1 MFVNLLFSILV
12 FFVPLG
18 FAGTEPWAFFIF
30 QIITAYIFIYL
41 LLNDKK
47 FRFSMP
53 AVFVNIMFIFFIL
66 IAIAQLLNHHTI
78 LQPKNLLPFT
88 ISPYNT
94 LKELNA
100 IFTYMMFFIVVN
112 QMFYKL
118 KKIKKVLFLTLIV
131 SVVVMLI
138 GLCFP
143 KGEYIKFFLGSEIF
157 GNFGPFTNRNN
168 AGVFLSMS
176 FFISLSLLVYNFLRY
191 PKYLIENKKNE
202 FVVIQIVTITL
213 SVMFLISVVLTR
225 SRGAMLATFI
235 SIFVFLFL
243 YFYHF
248 SKTILQ
254 KIYKLLIVLIL
265 LIISSFV
272 IYKNI
277 DAINVYSQR
286 TTGVS
291 DKIRLKLYDMSFNV
305 LKDYPFTGIGFAS
318 FNILTDKYLDEDLN
332 NAYPEYLHNDWLELL
347 LDIGYPFYIIFLLL
361 VLIIIF
367 IFLKRIK
374 FLPYKKQILCIGLFS
389 SCCSIC
395 IGSFV
400 DFHFH
405 IPANAMLFFI
415 CLAILSSLS
424 FYKDKKTIS
433 FNNNLL
439 VKFIFCLLII
449 CSIFVSCKDI
459 MAWKYFVFSKNLP
472 KQQEIEYLD
481 KAANISKNPRYF
493 ENYIITLYNYGTKN
507 KEFLDEKKEYLK
519 SLIYNYL
526 KMYPYNKK
534 ISKIYISLN
543 Y

>member
-1 MFVNLLFSILV
+1 MFVNLLLSILL

-30 QIITAYIFIYL
+30 QSITAFIFIYL
-41 LLNDKK
+41 LFTNTK
-47 FRFSMP
+47 FRFTIP
-53 AVFVNIMFIFFIL
+53 AVFTNIIFVIFIL
-66 IAIAQLLNHHTI
+66 AAVVQLLNHHTI
-78 LQPKNLLPFT
+78 LQQKNLLPFT

-94 LKELNA
+94 LKELNT
-100 IFTYMMFFIVVN
+100 IFTYLMFFIVVN

-118 KKIKKVLFLTLIV
+118 EKIKKILYLTLIV
-131 SVVVMLI
+131 SSVVMLI

-168 AGVFLSMS
+168 AGIFLSMS

-202 FVVIQIVTITL
+202 FIVIQTVTIVL

-225 SRGAMLATFI
+225 SRGAMLATYISVFI
-235 SIFVFLFL
+235 FLFL

-248 SKTILQ
+248 SKTLWQ
-254 KIYKLLIVLIL
+254 KIYKLLTVLIL
-265 LIISSFV
+265 LSISSFI
-272 IYKNI
+272 IYNNI
-277 DAINVYSQR
+277 DAINAYSQR
-286 TTGVS
+286 TTGIS
-291 DKIRLKLYDMSFNV
+291 DTIRLKLYDMSFDV
-305 LKDYPFTGIGFAS
+305 LKDYPLTGIGFAS
-318 FNILTDKYLDEDLN
+318 FNILTDKYLDENLN

-347 LDIGYPFYIIFLLL
+347 LDIGYPLYAVFLLF
-361 VLIIIF
+361 VLMIIF

-374 FLPYKKQILCIGLFS
+374 HLSYKKQILYIGLFS

-405 IPANAMLFFI
+405 IPANAMLFLI
-415 CLAILSSLS
+415 CLAILSSVS
-424 FYKDKKTIS
+424 FYKDKKS
-433 FNNNLL
+433 FSFYNNLS
-439 VKFIFCLLII
+439 VKFISCLLIG
-449 CSIFVSCKDI
+449 CFMFLSCKDV
-459 MAWKYFVFSKNLP
+459 MAWKYFVFSKNLT

-493 ENYIITLYNYGTKN
+493 ENYIITLYNYGAKN

-519 SLIYNYL
+519 SLIYDYL
-526 KMYPYNKK
+526 KLYPYNKK